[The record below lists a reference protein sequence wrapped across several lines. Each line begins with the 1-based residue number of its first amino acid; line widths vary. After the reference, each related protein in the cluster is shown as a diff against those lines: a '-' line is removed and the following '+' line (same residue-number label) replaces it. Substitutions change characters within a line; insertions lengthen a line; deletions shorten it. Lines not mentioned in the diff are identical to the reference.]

1 MWAKH
6 SCNFAIIATCIAY
19 KEMPVLE
26 MLSSS
31 RTRTVIY
38 LVVLL
43 GLFTFFIF
51 TIVKRDYANLTE
63 IQGRMVAQSI
73 NASIINAIVQAITVG
88 TTKAIYKAI
97 DDTNKLPGVK
107 MKFYPG
113 EPDIRLFGLNQTFTK
128 DPRVLKFFK
137 NPKLPQEIFTHGEG
151 KDKEVVV
158 LQPLAGDAQC
168 VSCHTNNKPGDMI
181 GVMKVKLSLKDSY
194 NNAKT
199 FSGRTLN
206 WMIGISA
213 GIIILL
219 VTVVQINVIRPLAR
233 FRDTAKDLVSSKEA
247 DLTKRLN
254 IKTRDEIGIV
264 AGFIDQF
271 FDKITEIV
279 RVGKQ
284 IVADTNH
291 TGESMQE
298 SATTL
303 RQTAI
308 RELEAVESL
317 KQINREVEE
326 NLQLAQGNLGETI
339 ANLDTTDVTLNE
351 FISKIQN
358 SVDLILASAQGQQE
372 IATDSTALVQHA
384 TEIKSVLS
392 IIEEIANQTNLLALN
407 AAIEAARAGEHGRG
421 FAVVADEVRNLA
433 SKTQKSLGEITA
445 MVNMV
450 TQSIESMGERVQN
463 IATQSKEVSDKTSL
477 LIEDAKNAKDN
488 LTLTKQKSQDTVN
501 QNKTV
506 LAKMEELGQVIT
518 NFSKIFTEVKEIRK
532 SLEDYNT
539 QIITQNK
546 ELGKEFDKFKV

>member
-1 MWAKH
+1 M
-6 SCNFAIIATCIAY
+6 
-19 KEMPVLE
+19 LE

-31 RTRTVIY
+31 RTRTVLY

-51 TIVKRDYANLTE
+51 MIVKRDYANLTE
-63 IQGRMVAQSI
+63 IQGRMVAQSV
-73 NASIINAIVQAITVG
+73 NASIINTIVQAITVG

-97 DDTNKLPGVK
+97 DDSNKLPGVE

-128 DPRVLKFFK
+128 DPQILKFFQ
-137 NPKLPQEIFTHGEG
+137 NPKTPQEIFMHGEG
-151 KDKEVVV
+151 ENKKVVV
-158 LQPLAGDAQC
+158 LQPLVGDAQC

-181 GVMKVKLSLKDSY
+181 GVMEVKLSLKESY

-199 FSGRTLN
+199 FSTKTLI
-206 WMIGISA
+206 WMIGISL
-213 GIIILL
+213 GITILL
-219 VTVVQINVIRPLAR
+219 AVVVQINVIVPLAR
-233 FRDTAKDLVSSKEA
+233 FRDTAKNLVSSKEA

-254 IKTRDEIGIV
+254 IQTKDEIGIV

-271 FDKITEIV
+271 FDKIARII

-284 IVADTNH
+284 IVDDNNR
-291 TGESMQE
+291 TGEALEKS
-298 SATTL
+298 TVIL
-303 RQTAI
+303 RQAAQK
-308 RELEAVESL
+308 EANAMQSL
-317 KQINREVEE
+317 RNINREVEE
-326 NLQLAQGNLGETI
+326 SLQIAQGNLSETI
-339 ANLDTTDVTLNE
+339 ANLNTTDVTLNE
-351 FISKIQN
+351 FIAKIQK
-358 SVDLILASAQGQQE
+358 SVDLILASVQSQQE

-450 TQSIESMGERVQN
+450 TQSIENMGERVQSV
-463 IATQSKEVSDKTSL
+463 ATQSQEVSDKTSL
-477 LIEDAKNAKDN
+477 LITDAKSAKDN
-488 LTLTKQKSQDTVN
+488 LTLTKQKSQDTVS
-501 QNKTV
+501 QNETV
-506 LAKMEELGQVIT
+506 LAKMEELSRVIDD
-518 NFSKIFTEVKEIRK
+518 FSKTFVEIGEIRK
-532 SLEDYNT
+532 ELGNCNT
-539 QIITQNK
+539 QMITNNQ
-546 ELGKEFDKFKV
+546 ELGKEFNKFKV